1 MPPKPGQ
8 RYWLT
13 ISTANGVAFQAP
25 QHYVVCTLALILA
38 KIKVGFTGKT
48 IGLLQI
54 FVNPLLT
61 APGGTSGTLF
71 AINSTYFHERHVS
84 KIKTS
89 ASSIHSFKN
98 CVNPLRVQLTYK
110 CSYVTS
116 IRKIVYQFSTKN
128 FAAIKIINRFS
139 FL

>member
-1 MPPKPGQ
+1 MPHHFSRTKPGQ

-48 IGLLQI
+48 IGLPQI

-61 APGGTSGTLF
+61 ARGGISGKLSPHQADLMCT
-71 AINSTYFHERHVS
+71 
-84 KIKTS
+84 
-89 ASSIHSFKN
+89 FKWDM
-98 CVNPLRVQLTYK
+98 YK
-110 CSYVTS
+110 
-116 IRKIVYQFSTKN
+116 K
-128 FAAIKIINRFS
+128 
-139 FL
+139 

>member
-61 APGGTSGTLF
+61 ARGGTLF
-71 AINSTYFHERHVS
+71 AINSTYFHVGHVS

-89 ASSIHSFKN
+89 ASSIHSFKT
-98 CVNPLRVQLTYK
+98 CVNPLREHTTNL
-110 CSYVTS
+110 
-116 IRKIVYQFSTKN
+116 
-128 FAAIKIINRFS
+128 
-139 FL
+139 